1 MSRSRHRRWSGVLAR
16 ALRRNQ
22 GVAAPALQSPGI
34 AAPALQS
41 PGIAV
46 TDGLT
51 RVTHWVSS
59 EAMSEGRRSGGRY
72 QAVCG
77 VQLWPASLTEP
88 GRGRCPA
95 CER

>member
-1 MSRSRHRRWSGVLAR
+1 MGRLRHRRSGVLAR
-16 ALRRNQ
+16 VLVRNQ
-22 GVAAPALQSPGI
+22 GVAVPAPRSQ
-34 AAPALQS
+34 
-41 PGIAV
+41 GIAV

-51 RVTHWVSS
+51 LMTHRVSS
-59 EAMSEGRRSGGRY
+59 EAMSRGPRTRSRY

-88 GRGRCPA
+88 GRERCPA

>member
-16 ALRRNQ
+16 VLRRNQ
-22 GVAAPALQSPGI
+22 GVEVPALR
-34 AAPALQS
+34 S

-51 RVTHWVSS
+51 RVTHRVSS
-59 EAMSEGRRSGGRY
+59 EAMSEGRRTGGRY

>member
-1 MSRSRHRRWSGVLAR
+1 MGRSRHRRSGVLAR
-16 ALRRNQ
+16 VLRQKQ
-22 GVAAPALQSPGI
+22 GVAVPVPRS
-34 AAPALQS
+34 S
-41 PGIAV
+41 GIAV

-51 RVTHWVSS
+51 RVTHRVSS
-59 EAMSEGRRSGGRY
+59 EAMSQGRRAGGRY

-88 GRGRCPA
+88 GRERCPV